1 MKFFRAY
8 IITVLIGLLLAL
20 VLTVS
25 TKDEGNTL
33 TNAEQRNYSDNWTIV
48 SKAGEKFY
56 KELPKSVQREGNEP
70 IILKKRL
77 PENIKD
83 GDAVAFYMGHSI
95 IHAYVEEELVYS
107 FTVPEAYQ
115 KTSKTPGSTWAFINL
130 SSADA
135 GKILTVELAPV
146 YEGDSHI
153 PDMRYGDRAK
163 IVVEVIVERVGALLM
178 SALMLCVGVA
188 IILCM
193 LLFKER
199 LHAPDYMYWLGIFAL
214 DVAVWSFAQTQ
225 LFSLIYAQ
233 NLRGNQ
239 ISFIIFQILLLPLT
253 SYVKNFCQS
262 KESKIYDGLC
272 VANVVILAVSTVL
285 QFTGIKDYRETIWMS
300 YIVYIISA
308 FWMMGISLQSA
319 IKGAKKESKAL
330 LIQCVS
336 LIILIAVIGIDM
348 LNYLRAETV
357 DCARLSRAVLLLYLI
372 IQICLVF
379 EDSIKLIH
387 LGEQFEKISKEALHD
402 ALTKLS
408 NRAAFEKDMTK
419 YPAMDSSGV
428 VMFDLNNLK
437 YFNDVHGHSMGDYY
451 IIVCS
456 EIIQDIFGSHGKVYR
471 IGGDEFCAVIEQVDD
486 EKFEELR
493 RMMNDRIEALNG
505 RFFEN
510 KMSVASGFANFDKEE
525 DKDIHDTVKRADARM
540 YECKTAMKQMR

>member
-8 IITVLIGLLLAL
+8 IITVMIGLLLAL
-20 VLTVS
+20 ILTVS

-33 TNAEQRNYSDNWTIV
+33 TNAEQRHYSDDWIIV

-56 KELPKSVQREGNEP
+56 KELPKSVKREGKET
-70 IILKKRL
+70 ITLKKRL
-77 PENIKD
+77 PGDIKA
-83 GDAVAFYMGHSI
+83 GDAVAFYMGHNI
-95 IHAYVEEELVYS
+95 IHAYVGEELVYT
-107 FTVPEAYQ
+107 FTVPEAYE

-130 SSADA
+130 SAKDS
-135 GKILTVELAPV
+135 GKVLTIELSPV

-153 PDMRYGDRAK
+153 PDVMYGDRAK
-163 IVVEVIVERVGALLM
+163 IVVEVIEQRVGALLI
-178 SALMLCVGVA
+178 SALLLCVGVA

-193 LLFKER
+193 ICFKEQ
-199 LHAPDYMYWLGIFAL
+199 LHAPSYMYWLGIFAV

-225 LFSLIYAQ
+225 LFSLIFAQ

-239 ISFIIFQILLLPLT
+239 ISFLIFQILLIPLI
-253 SYVKNFCQS
+253 SFVKNFCRV
-262 KESKIYDGLC
+262 KESKIYDGLFIT
-272 VANVVILAVSTVL
+272 NLVIMAASTIL
-285 QFTGIKDYRETIWMS
+285 QFTGVKDYRETVWMF
-300 YIVYIISA
+300 YILYILSA
-308 FWMMGISLQSA
+308 VWMIGISVQS
-319 IKGAKKESKAL
+319 IVKSSGKESKAL
-330 LIQCVS
+330 IIHCVS
-336 LIILIAVIGIDM
+336 LVILIVMIGFDM
-348 LNYLRAETV
+348 LNYLQAETV
-357 DCARLSRAVLLLYLI
+357 DSVRLSRGVLLIYFI
-372 IQICLVF
+372 VQICLVF

-387 LGEQFEKISKEALHD
+387 LGEQFEKISKEALYD

-408 NRAAFEKDMTK
+408 NRTAFEKDMAK
-419 YPAMDSSGV
+419 YLAMDSSGV

-471 IGGDEFCAVIEQVDD
+471 IGGDEFCAIIDQIDD

-493 RMMNDRIEALNG
+493 RSMNDRIEALNG

-510 KMSVASGFANFDKEE
+510 KMSVASGFANFDEEE
-525 DKDIHDTVKRADARM
+525 DQGIHDTVKRADARM